1 MREIAPGVVGFD
13 DGRILTRNLVPG
25 QRVYDEELHTVEG
38 QEFRTWN
45 PTRSKLGAYLMK
57 GGQNFPLRADS
68 RVLYLGAANGTTP
81 SHVSDVVRDGLM
93 VAVEFSPRSFRDLL
107 RMSTPRGNV
116 VPILA
121 DAWRPELYA
130 RYLGKVDFLF
140 QDIAQRQQAAIFAKN
155 VNRFKPASAMLA
167 IKARSVD
174 VAAHPRDVY
183 DRVAAEVAEL
193 TGYEVIEMVDLGPYE
208 KDHAAIVLR
217 PGGAPGRKREA
228 ASTAQRRDD
237 RPAQETRGGYRQER
251 PGGFQRRDERPQG
264 GGGFQRRDD
273 RPQGGGGGFQRR
285 DDRPGGFQPRGGG
298 GGGGFR
304 PRDDRPQ
311 GGGGFQPREDRGPPP
326 RFERRDDAPPSDDR
340 PPRRF
345 DPGPQ
350 DKQDRP
356 GGFNRRK
363 WK

>member
-1 MREIAPGVVGFD
+1 MRELAPGVVGFD

-57 GGQNFPLRADS
+57 GGRNFPLRADS

-107 RMSTPRGNV
+107 RMSAPRGNV
-116 VPILA
+116 VPVLA
-121 DAWRPELYA
+121 DAWRPELYG

-155 VNRFKPASAMLA
+155 VNRFKPAWAMLA

-174 VAAHPRDVY
+174 VAAHPREVY
-183 DRVAAEVAEL
+183 DRVAAEVAAL
-193 TGYEVIEMVDLGPYE
+193 TGYEVVEMVDLGPYE

-217 PGGAPGRKREA
+217 PGGAPGKKRDA
-228 ASTAQRRDD
+228 APRAERDERRDDRPPREDRGGFQRRDDRGGGGFQRRDD
-237 RPAQETRGGYRQER
+237 RPRG
-251 PGGFQRRDERPQG
+251 G

-273 RPQGGGGGFQRR
+273 RPQGGGGF
-285 DDRPGGFQPRGGG
+285 RPREDRGGG

-304 PRDDRPQ
+304 PRDEGPRPY
-311 GGGGFQPREDRGPPP
+311 
-326 RFERRDDAPPSDDR
+326 
-340 PPRRF
+340 
-345 DPGPQ
+345 
-350 DKQDRP
+350 DKKERP
-356 GGFNRRK
+356 GGFERRK

>member
-1 MREIAPGVVGFD
+1 MREVAPGVVGFD

-57 GGQNFPLRADS
+57 GGRHFPLRADS

-81 SHVSDVVRDGLM
+81 SHVSDVVRDGVL

-107 RMSTPRGNV
+107 RMSSPRGNV
-116 VPILA
+116 VPVLA
-121 DAWRPELYA
+121 DAWRPELYE
-130 RYLGKVDFLF
+130 RYLGRVDFLF

-155 VNRFKPASAMLA
+155 VNRFKPQSAMLA

-174 VAAHPRDVY
+174 VAAHPREVY

-193 TGYEVIEMVDLGPYE
+193 TGYEVVEMVDLGPYE

-217 PGGAPGRKREA
+217 PGGAPGKKRDA
-228 ASTAQRRDD
+228 APQAERRDERPARDDRGGFQRRDD
-237 RPAQETRGGYRQER
+237 RPQG
-251 PGGFQRRDERPQG
+251 GGFQRRDERPQG

-273 RPQGGGGGFQRR
+273 RGGGGGFQPRGGGPGGFQRR
-285 DDRPGGFQPRGGG
+285 DDRPQG

-304 PRDDRPQ
+304 PRDDR
-311 GGGGFQPREDRGPPP
+311 GGGGGGYQRRGDDRPPGG
-326 RFERRDDAPPSDDR
+326 DDR